1 MADVVGTLPDGR
13 SVERYTLTN
22 ARGMRVAVLTYGGIL
37 QRVEVP
43 DAHGEIAN
51 VTLGFDDL
59 AGYLSPAYLANTPF
73 FGAIIGRYGNRIARG
88 RFTLDGETYELPLN
102 HPPNSL
108 HGGFTG
114 FHTRLWAAE
123 EIAGGV
129 RLTRTAADGENG
141 YPGRLD
147 VAVGY
152 RLDDENRLTISYAA
166 STDKPTVVNLTN
178 HAYWNLAGRGTI
190 AGHVLQIN
198 AARYTPVDDTL
209 IPTGELAPV
218 AGTEMDFRRPRA
230 IGADTVYDHNWVL
243 DDRVAAILHDP
254 SSGRTLTI
262 ETTEPGLQ
270 FFSGH
275 TLTPPRAG
283 LALETQHF
291 PDAPNQPAFPSTVL
305 RPGER
310 YTSETVLTFTPRAR

>member
-1 MADVVGTLPDGR
+1 MEVVGTLPDGR
-13 SVERYTLTN
+13 SVERHTLTN
-22 ARGMRVAVLTYGGIL
+22 DCGMRVAILTYGGIV
-37 QRVEVP
+37 QRVDAP

-51 VTLGFDDL
+51 VTLGFDAL
-59 AGYLSPAYLANTPF
+59 EPYLSPAYNEHIPF

-88 RFTLDGETYELPLN
+88 RFTLDGETYELPIN
-102 HPPNSL
+102 NPPNSL

-123 EIAGGV
+123 PLADGV

-141 YPGRLD
+141 YPGNLD
-147 VAVGY
+147 VAVSY
-152 RLDDENRLTISYAA
+152 RLDDENRLRIEYAA
-166 STDKPTVVNLTN
+166 KTDRPTVVNLTH
-178 HAYWNLAGRGTI
+178 HAYWNLAGHGTI
-190 AGHVLQIN
+190 AGHELQIN
-198 AARYTPVDDTL
+198 AARYTPVDDTQ

-218 AGTEMDFRRPRA
+218 AGTPLDFRRPRA
-230 IGADTVYDHNWVL
+230 IGDRVAYDYNWVL

-254 SSGRTLTI
+254 ASGRTLTV
-262 ETTEPGLQ
+262 ETSEPGLQ

-310 YTSETVLTFTPRAR
+310 YESATVLTFTPRGR

>member
-1 MADVVGTLPDGR
+1 MAEVVGTLPDGR
-13 SVERYTLTN
+13 PVERYTLSN
-22 ARGMRVAVLTYGGIL
+22 ARGMRVAILTYGGIV
-37 QRVEVP
+37 QRVDVP
-43 DAHGEIAN
+43 DRNGELAN
-51 VTLGFDDL
+51 VTLGFEAL
-59 AGYLSPAYLANTPF
+59 SSYLDPAYTERTPF

-88 RFTLDGETYELPLN
+88 RFTLDGETYELPIN

-123 EIAGGV
+123 PLAGGV

-141 YPGRLD
+141 YPGNLD
-147 VAVGY
+147 VAVSY
-152 RLDDENRLTISYAA
+152 RLDDDNRLQIDYAA
-166 STDKPTVVNLTN
+166 TTDKPTVVNLTN

-190 AGHVLQIN
+190 ADHVLQIN
-198 AARYTPVDDTL
+198 ADRYTPVDDTL

-218 AGTEMDFRRPRA
+218 EGTPMDFRQPRA
-230 IGADTVYDHNWVL
+230 IGASTVYDHNWVL
-243 DDRVAAILHDP
+243 NGRVAAILHDP
-254 SSGRTLTI
+254 ASGRTLTI

-270 FFSGH
+270 FFSGD
-275 TLTPPRAG
+275 TLTPRRAG

-310 YTSETVLTFTPRAR
+310 FASTTVLTFTS